1 MTHVLTLFLEKQVL
15 KREFLGNFFL
25 RILSRIFISK
35 SFTQRLIVSEAATGG
50 VLEAKV
56 FLEISQNS
64 QESICARASFSI
76 KLEVTGLQLY

>member
-50 VLEAKV
+50 VPEAKV

-64 QESICARASFSI
+64 QESICARASFLI
-76 KLEVTGLQLY
+76 KLEVTGLQFY